1 MRLTLP
7 LLLSVFAFASAACF
21 PEPDVGAPLR
31 EACVNEDS
39 DPGTDVSFS
48 VDILSMFETMPDGC
62 LACHAPNA
70 PTPLGFEISGLD
82 LTSFA
87 TLRSGG
93 QNSSTDIVVD
103 NEPCNSFLLLKVT
116 DGVPFGAR
124 MPLDGP
130 PLSPRQVQLIHDW
143 IAEGALDN

>member
-1 MRLTLP
+1 MRS
-7 LLLSVFAFASAACF
+7 LSLVVVMCSLVVAGCLE
-21 PEPDVGAPLR
+21 EPDVGAPLR

-39 DPGTDVSFS
+39 DPDTDVSFS
-48 VDILSMFETMPDGC
+48 ADIFAPMFSSTTTGC
-62 LACHAPNA
+62 LACHAPTA

-82 LTSFA
+82 LSSLD

-93 QNSSTDIVVD
+93 QNSGTDIVVPGQ
-103 NEPCNSFLLLKVT
+103 PCDSFLLLKVT

-130 PLSPRQVQLIHDW
+130 PLAPGQIQQIHDW
-143 IAEGALDN
+143 IAEGALAN